1 MGKTATKRRAPK
13 KRWLKRELLRRIELD
28 KPGYSLKVFRIT
40 WLDGS
45 QCIQIMKYAIQ
56 PVRGTDAPYSPP
68 QYVQV
73 PVPIWEQVVEAV
85 AASMSGLCEA
95 ESKVS

>member
-1 MGKTATKRRAPK
+1 MA
-13 KRWLKRELLRRIELD
+13 KRWLSRELLKRIELD
-28 KPGYSLKVFRIT
+28 KPGYSLRVHKIT

-45 QCIQIMKYAIQ
+45 QCIQIMKYAVQ
-56 PVRGTDAPYSPP
+56 PATGKDVPYFPQ